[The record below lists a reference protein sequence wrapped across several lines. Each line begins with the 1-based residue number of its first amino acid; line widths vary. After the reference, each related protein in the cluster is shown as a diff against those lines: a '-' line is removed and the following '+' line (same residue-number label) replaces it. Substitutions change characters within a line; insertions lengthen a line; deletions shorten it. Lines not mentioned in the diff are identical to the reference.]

1 MEPLR
6 IDPEFESL
14 IPPLSDDEFKQLEE
28 NIVEAG
34 MVYDPIITWDG
45 VIIDGHNRWKI
56 IQKHP
61 EVSYKTYMEIF
72 SDRNEAKL
80 WIINNQLGRR
90 NLNKADAIIL
100 AQKKSEV
107 TAQAAKEKQISTLK
121 QNENR
126 SIKNDKTETAP
137 IHTQK
142 ETAKLAGVSVGTVAQ
157 FEQIQKKKPELIEP
171 IRKGELTIG
180 GAYKAMKDEERTP
193 EPPKPVEP
201 PKPIEYTINDLVK
214 VVSALEFTEEEMK
227 LIQEADQ
234 TLDKRRG
241 PKIRNKVHPVKEFRA
256 RHNLTQA
263 QLAEMMWMSKGAIED
278 IERGKSAVSDYV
290 LRWMAAYDE
299 EG

>member
-34 MVYDPIITWDG
+34 MCYDPIITWDG

-107 TAQAAKEKQISTLK
+107 TAQAAREKISRTTSESNK
-121 QNENR
+121 NR
-126 SIKNDKTETAP
+126 ANPSSIKNDKTETPP
-137 IHTQK
+137 INTQK

-157 FEQIQKKKPELIEP
+157 FEQVQKKKPELVDS
-171 IRKGELTIG
+171 IRKGEMTIG

-193 EPPKPVEP
+193 EPSKPVEP

-214 VVSALEFTEEEMK
+214 EVESSGENYVKFLR
-227 LIQEADQ
+227 D
-234 TLDKRRG
+234 TLAMRNAVYVDIDSKRRVLDEII
-241 PKIRNKVHPVKEFRA
+241 KI
-256 RHNLTQA
+256 
-263 QLAEMMWMSKGAIED
+263 KGRIEAIENLL
-278 IERGKSAVSDYV
+278 K
-290 LRWMAAYDE
+290 
-299 EG
+299 

>member
-90 NLNKADAIIL
+90 NLSEPDAIIL
-100 AQKKSEV
+100 AKKKTEV
-107 TAQAAKEKQISTLK
+107 TAQAAKEKQLASLK
-121 QNENR
+121 QNADR
-126 SIKNDKTETAP
+126 SVKNDKTEEAP
-137 IHTQK
+137 INTRK
-142 ETAKLAGVSVGTVAQ
+142 EVAKLAGVSEGKVAQ

-180 GAYKAMKDEERTP
+180 GAYKAMKDEERIP
-193 EPPKPVEP
+193 EPPKPVELT
-201 PKPIEYTINDLVK
+201 KPIEYTINDLVK
-214 VVSALEFTEEEMK
+214 EVESSGENYIKFLR
-227 LIQEADQ
+227 D
-234 TLDKRRG
+234 TLAMRNAVYVDNDSKKRVLDEII
-241 PKIRNKVHPVKEFRA
+241 KI
-256 RHNLTQA
+256 
-263 QLAEMMWMSKGAIED
+263 KGRIEAIESLL
-278 IERGKSAVSDYV
+278 E
-290 LRWMAAYDE
+290 
-299 EG
+299 